1 LEKIVKKVFVYAF
14 SAGLVIILLAGVF
27 SGGFLAARALPPGFS
42 LLSGSVQK
50 TSTDAGTPADL
61 EALFQPFWETWTLV
75 HNQYVDQP
83 VDNAA
88 LMRGAISGMM
98 AALGDEHTTY
108 MEPNEW
114 DAANTF
120 LQGSFEGIGA
130 YVDTSGATLTI
141 IDPMAGSPAEHAG
154 LKAGDQ
160 IVGVDGEDMT
170 GVDPSAVRSKVVGPA
185 GTEVTLTINREGAE
199 ATFDVTLK
207 REKITVPSVEHKI
220 IDNNIAYLK
229 INDFGPTTGDEVKAA
244 MQEMM
249 AQAPKGLVL
258 DLRNDGGGYLSAAV
272 EVGSQFIKE
281 GDVILYEKHG
291 DGTRDTYVSQGG
303 GLGLDIPMVVLV
315 NKGTAS
321 ASEVV
326 AGALQDYGRAKLVGV
341 QSYGKGSVQI
351 WTPLSDH
358 QGGVRITIAKWL
370 TPKERSIHKL
380 GLTPDAVV
388 ELTDEDSQAGR
399 DPQLDQAIGIL
410 TQP

>member
-1 LEKIVKKVFVYAF
+1 MKRVFVYAL
-14 SAGLVIILLAGVF
+14 SAGLVIILLVGVF
-27 SGGFLAARALPPGFS
+27 SGGFLAGRALPPGSS
-42 LLSGSVQK
+42 LLPGSVQT
-50 TSTDAGTPADL
+50 TSINAGTPAGL
-61 EALFQPFWETWTLV
+61 EALFQPFWETWTLA

-83 VDNAA
+83 VDNVA
-88 LMRGAISGMM
+88 LMRGAISGML

-108 MEPNEW
+108 MDPNEW
-114 DAANTF
+114 EAANTG

-141 IDPMAGSPAEHAG
+141 TNPMQGSPAERAG

-170 GVDPSAVRSKVVGPA
+170 GVDPSVVRSKVVGPE
-185 GTEVTLTINREGAE
+185 GTDVTLTIKREGAD
-199 ATFDVTLK
+199 ATFDVTLT

-220 IDNNIAYLK
+220 LDNNIAYLK
-229 INDFGPTTGDEVKAA
+229 INDFGATTGDEVKAA
-244 MQEMM
+244 LQDMM
-249 AQAPKGLVL
+249 AQTPKGLIL

-291 DGTRDTYVSQGG
+291 DGKRDTYVSQGS
-303 GLGLDIPMVVLV
+303 GLALDIPMVVLV

-321 ASEVV
+321 ASEVI

-351 WTPLSDH
+351 WTPLSDD
-358 QGGVRITIAKWL
+358 QGGVRVTIAKWL
-370 TPKERSIHKL
+370 TPKDRSIHKL
-380 GLTPDAVV
+380 GLTPDVTV
-388 ELTDEDSQAGR
+388 ELTDGDSQAGR
-399 DPQLDQAIGIL
+399 DPQLDQAIEIL